1 MRFLVTG
8 GAGFIGSN
16 ITETL
21 LLQGHDVKVLDNLST
36 GKLQNIKGFDQKN
49 RKFEFIEGDLRNLD
63 HCRNACENIDF
74 VLHQGALGSV
84 PRSIADPIASTE
96 SNVNGTLNILVA
108 ARDTKVKRF
117 IYAASSSAY
126 GNTETLPKVETMQSN
141 PISPYAATKFVGE
154 MYCRIFFQVYGLE
167 TISLRYFNVFGRR
180 QDPNSTYA
188 AVIPSFVKALLNNQS
203 PTIYGDGNQSR
214 DFTYIDNV
222 IDANLKA
229 CESSR
234 EACGQVFNIAC
245 GKTTSL
251 NVLYDRL
258 CQILKKD
265 LKPEYA
271 PHRPGDVEHSFADVS
286 KAKHFLGYIPKYDL
300 FQGLDLAIEWYK
312 ENARH
317 WNK

>member
-188 AVIPSFVKALLNNQS
+188 AVIPSFVKGG
-203 PTIYGDGNQSR
+203 IMSR
-214 DFTYIDNV
+214 
-222 IDANLKA
+222 
-229 CESSR
+229 
-234 EACGQVFNIAC
+234 
-245 GKTTSL
+245 
-251 NVLYDRL
+251 
-258 CQILKKD
+258 
-265 LKPEYA
+265 
-271 PHRPGDVEHSFADVS
+271 
-286 KAKHFLGYIPKYDL
+286 
-300 FQGLDLAIEWYK
+300 
-312 ENARH
+312 NA
-317 WNK
+317 